1 MSPGMQ
7 SSSRSPLG
15 KDIQRYVR
23 YKRALGRRY
32 LIEESALRMLD
43 RFLRERQVVQV
54 SGVDPALIEAFLAS
68 RRRRTA
74 RSHNHLLGVL
84 RCFFEWLVVQE
95 RIVHSPVRI
104 GPRRTGP
111 RPMPFLFDPVRAK
124 RLLDIARAL
133 PDRPKGPGRGPTYH
147 LIFAMMYTLGLRVG
161 EVSRLKLRDVDLD
174 RCVLSIR
181 QTKFAKD
188 RLVPFGPKLGAKLTE
203 HIVEIAER
211 AGRRHPQAPLFSF
224 CCARPIDPGTI
235 SHTFRHLV
243 RDHPAF
249 SPPPGVSAP
258 KLHCLRHSF
267 AVGTLLRW
275 YRTGVDVSARL
286 IHLSTF
292 LGHVDPESTAW
303 YLSITAELLD
313 EANERFERYASP
325 AIIGALRR

>member
-133 PDRPKGPGRGPTYH
+133 PDRPKGPGP
-147 LIFAMMYTLGLRVG
+147 ISAN
-161 EVSRLKLRDVDLD
+161 
-174 RCVLSIR
+174 
-181 QTKFAKD
+181 
-188 RLVPFGPKLGAKLTE
+188 
-203 HIVEIAER
+203 
-211 AGRRHPQAPLFSF
+211 LFS
-224 CCARPIDPGTI
+224 ALIRSTSIAGT
-235 SHTFRHLV
+235 
-243 RDHPAF
+243 D
-249 SPPPGVSAP
+249 G
-258 KLHCLRHSF
+258 
-267 AVGTLLRW
+267 
-275 YRTGVDVSARL
+275 
-286 IHLSTF
+286 
-292 LGHVDPESTAW
+292 
-303 YLSITAELLD
+303 D
-313 EANERFERYASP
+313 EAIP
-325 AIIGALRR
+325 PVPLRSRSTRRSSEPMTWRVRWLA

>member
-1 MSPGMQ
+1 MSPVMQ
-7 SSSRSPLG
+7 SSSRTPLG
-15 KDIQRYVR
+15 EDIQRYVH

-32 LIEESALRMLD
+32 LIEESALSMLE
-43 RFLRERQVVQV
+43 RFLRERQVDQV
-54 SGVDPALIEAFLAS
+54 SGVHPELIEAFLAS

-74 RSHNHLLGVL
+74 RSHNHLLGVI
-84 RCFFEWLVVQE
+84 RCFFDWLVVQE
-95 RIVHSPVRI
+95 RIAHSPVRL

-133 PDRPKGPGRGPTYH
+133 PDRPKGPCRGPTYH
-147 LIFAMMYTLGLRVG
+147 LIFATMYTLGLRVG
-161 EVSRLKLRDVDLD
+161 EVSRLQLRDVDLD

-188 RLVPFGPKLGAKLTE
+188 RLVPFGPKLGAKLAE
-203 HIVEIAER
+203 YIVEMADR
-211 AGRRHPQAPLFSF
+211 AGRRHPQAPVFSF
-224 CCARPIDPGTI
+224 RRAHPIDPGTI
-235 SHTFRHLV
+235 SHTFGYLV
-243 RDHPAF
+243 RGHPAF
-249 SPPPGVSAP
+249 LPPPGVSAP

-275 YRTGVDVSARL
+275 YRSGVDVSARL
-286 IHLSTF
+286 IYLSTF
-292 LGHVDPESTAW
+292 LGHVNPDSTAW

-325 AIIGALRR
+325 AIGALRR